1 VYRPRQWGNGASRG
15 EEALVRVLVDGVVT
29 KKSTF
34 ADVAQALSLG
44 LPYQLRLNAD
54 LSDPKVLHVGDGC
67 QAMLGVP
74 AEAALADGGVFYQ
87 LVPPEDREGLRAKLF
102 ALIAEGRPWE
112 METRVRIRGEAR
124 WLKVSAAPSVLED
137 GGTEWD
143 GLVVDITESKQLAE
157 QLAEERRRLALTVE
171 LTGIGLFE
179 WDRSDQSAV
188 HLSDNQY
195 DILGLPRGSPVT
207 LKDFRELI
215 HPDDR
220 DLAAE
225 ARRWTYGVADQSD
238 RVLEYRIVR
247 PNGEHRWLLSH
258 MRVRRDEEGLRALQ
272 GATVDITERRN
283 AEELRRLQLHEL
295 SHRAKNAL
303 AVLMAMV
310 QQATRTARTPEDLAE
325 VIMGRLVAMSR
336 SQDLATAL
344 EGAPLALPALLRQ
357 ALDAFDLSRFEVDA
371 SLTGVTVPGG
381 PVVAL
386 ALLMH
391 ELATNAVK
399 YGALST
405 EGGRVRLAR
414 VAAPAGR
421 LALEWRELG
430 GPSVR
435 RPEREG
441 FGMRLVAA
449 ALRGVGGYVEP
460 TFPPEGFVARM
471 EMPAS

>member
-1 VYRPRQWGNGASRG
+1 VGRRRIAGGRK
-15 EEALVRVLVDGVVT
+15 ALVRVLVDGVVT
-29 KKSTF
+29 KESTF

-54 LSDPKVLHVGDGC
+54 LSGAMVIQVGDGC

-74 AEAALADGGVFYQ
+74 AEAALADGRVFYE
-87 LVPPEDREGLRAKLF
+87 LVPAEDRDGLRTRILS
-102 ALIAEGRPWE
+102 LIATGRPWE
-112 METRVRIRGEAR
+112 METRVRVGGDVR
-124 WLKVSAAPSVLED
+124 WMKISAAPRVLDD
-137 GGTEWD
+137 GATEWD
-143 GLVVDITESKQLAE
+143 GLIVDITESKRLAE

-179 WDRSDQSAV
+179 WDRSHPSAV

-195 DILGLPRGSPVT
+195 DIMGVPRGAPVT

-215 HPDDR
+215 YPDDR

-225 ARRWTYGVADQSD
+225 ARRWTFDVADQAN

-247 PNGEHRWLLSH
+247 PNGELRWLLSH
-258 MRVRRDEEGLRALQ
+258 MRVRRDEEGLLALQ

-310 QQATRTARTPEDLAE
+310 QQATRTARTPEDLAD
-325 VIMGRLVAMSR
+325 VIMGRLVAMAR
-336 SQDLATAL
+336 SQDMATAL
-344 EGAPLALPALLRQ
+344 EGAPLTLLALLRQ
-357 ALDAFDLSRFEVDA
+357 ALEAFDLSRFELDA
-371 SLTGVTVPGG
+371 SLEGVTVPGG

-399 YGALST
+399 YGALSA
-405 EGGRVRLAR
+405 EGGRVRLAL

-421 LALEWRELG
+421 VSLEWREIG
-430 GPSVR
+430 GPPVQ
-435 RPEREG
+435 PPAREG
-441 FGMRLVAA
+441 FGMRLVAS

-460 TFPPEGFVARM
+460 SFAPEGFIARM